1 MALNKRINT
10 KATAD
15 QSTGF
20 GTISNMYGGRYL
32 EKNGLPNIRKTG
44 IPFLERNS
52 WYHTMLQ
59 LSRMKFLLVIF
70 AAYILLNL
78 LFAVIY
84 LLVGVQHL
92 AGMTVSTPFEKFGE
106 AFFFSTQTFTTV
118 GYGRLAPTGWTMSF
132 VASAEALT
140 GLLSFALATGL
151 IYGRFS
157 RPRAFL
163 KFSHNAVIAPFQDGI
178 AFMFRLVPYKNNNL
192 TDAEVRVTL
201 AMMIDENGRQVNK
214 FFNLKLELD
223 RVNAVSLNWTV
234 VHPINEDSPF
244 YDLSKEDLIAARAEI
259 LVFVRAFD
267 DMFSNTVVARGTY
280 IGEEIIFGAKF
291 LPMYY
296 RDEKR
301 GTTVLN
307 MDKLDD
313 VEKKDISFTTMM
325 KVPAMNPPI
334 LIPQ

>member
-1 MALNKRINT
+1 MALDKRINT

-20 GTISNMYGGRYL
+20 GTISTMYGGRFL
-32 EKNGLPNIRKTG
+32 DKNGTPNLRKTG

-59 LSRMKFLLVIF
+59 LGRWKFLLVIF
-70 AAYILLNL
+70 AVYIFINL
-78 LFAVIY
+78 VFAGIY
-84 LLVGVQHL
+84 LLVGVDHL
-92 AGMTVSTPFEKFGE
+92 AGMAVSTPIEKFGE

-132 VASAEALT
+132 VASAEALI

-151 IYGRFS
+151 LYGRFS

-163 KFSHNAVIAPFQDGI
+163 KFSTNAVIAPFQEGI
-178 AFMFRLVPYKNNNL
+178 ALMFRLVPFKNNNL

-201 AMMIDENGRQVNK
+201 AMMIEENGRQVNK
-214 FFNLKLELD
+214 FFNLKLELE

-259 LVFVRAFD
+259 LVFIRAFD
-267 DMFSNTVVARGTY
+267 DMFSNTVVARSTY

-296 RDEKR
+296 RDEKG
-301 GTTVLN
+301 GTTILN
-307 MDKLDD
+307 MDKLNDM
-313 VEKKDISFTTMM
+313 ERKDISFTNMM
-325 KVPAMNPPI
+325 KVPVMDPAT
-334 LIPQ
+334 LTRQ